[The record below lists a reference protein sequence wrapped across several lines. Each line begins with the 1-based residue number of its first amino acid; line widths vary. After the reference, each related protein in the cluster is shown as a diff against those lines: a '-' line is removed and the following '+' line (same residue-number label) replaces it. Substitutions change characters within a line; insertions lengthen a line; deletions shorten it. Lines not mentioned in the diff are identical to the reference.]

1 MLSEEDIQ
9 LCGSGSVI
17 ARVNRICENEQDLV
31 ANIIGAGLVK
41 DDHNMKESYIRYVC
55 STTPLNS
62 YTNNEY
68 FLGVFLT
75 LF

>member
-1 MLSEEDIQ
+1 VDGI
-9 LCGSGSVI
+9 CG
-17 ARVNRICENEQDLV
+17 NEQDLV

-41 DDHNMKESYIRYVC
+41 DDHDMKEPYIRYVC

-68 FLGVFLT
+68 FLGAFPT
-75 LF
+75 LFWTGKGGHLEERK